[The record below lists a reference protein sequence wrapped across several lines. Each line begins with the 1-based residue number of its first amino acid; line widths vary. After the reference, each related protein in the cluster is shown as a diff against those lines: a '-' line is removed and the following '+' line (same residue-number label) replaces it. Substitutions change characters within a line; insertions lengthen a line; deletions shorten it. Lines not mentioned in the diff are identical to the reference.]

1 MSSHRLKR
9 AVRGALCV
17 TAVISVIGM
26 SQSPAYAQP
35 AQPAQPPTTASEA
48 IKQYQELSA
57 KAGSVNEDLLKAK
70 EDLKIKQ
77 ADFDKANAD
86 VAAAAELEKQAAAQ
100 EEQFRGQVDQLTN
113 ASFQGA
119 RFNKIS
125 ALLTGSSADDFLE
138 RASALTVL
146 ASDNQNALDK
156 YTNAVATAAQAR
168 KQAEDGRNRAAEAK
182 AASEKLLAD
191 ITKSKAD
198 LDVQIKQV
206 EEAKNR
212 LTAAERKTLF
222 EPPVDTGVYVGSGD
236 VGKVI
241 QTALAQRGD
250 PYVWGAEGPD
260 AFDCS
265 GLTLFAYRT
274 IGIRLPHSSRSQY
287 TYGKSV
293 SKSELA
299 PGDLLFY
306 GGSPSSIHHVAMY
319 IGNGTIVHAS
329 TSGVPVKTAPLSG
342 GGSDYLGAK
351 RLVG

>member
-9 AVRGALCV
+9 AVRGALSV

-35 AQPAQPPTTASEA
+35 AQPPPPPTTASEA
-48 IKQYQELSA
+48 TKQYQELSA
-57 KAGSVNEDLLKAK
+57 KAGTINEDLLKAK
-70 EDLKIKQ
+70 EDLKVKQ
-77 ADFDKANAD
+77 AEYDKATAD
-86 VAAAAELEKQAAAQ
+86 VAAAAELEKQSAAQ

-146 ASDNQNALDK
+146 ASDNQNALSK
-156 YTNAVATAAQAR
+156 YTTAVATAAQAR
-168 KQAEDGRNRAAEAK
+168 KQAEDGQTRAGEAK

-191 ITKSKAD
+191 ITKAKAD
-198 LDVQIKQV
+198 LDAQIKQV
-206 EEAKNR
+206 EDAKNR

-222 EPPVDTGVYVGSGD
+222 EPPADTGVYVGSGD
-236 VGKVI
+236 AGKAMEV
-241 QTALAQRGD
+241 ALAQRGD
-250 PYVWGAEGPD
+250 PYVWGAEGPN

-265 GLTLFAYRT
+265 GLTLYAYRA
-274 IGIRLPHSSRSQY
+274 IGINLPHSSRSQY

-293 SKSELA
+293 SKSELI

-306 GGSPSSIHHVAMY
+306 GGSASTIHHVAMY
-319 IGNGTIVHAS
+319 IGNGMLVHAS

-351 RLVG
+351 RIVG

>member
-1 MSSHRLKR
+1 VSSHRLKR
-9 AVRGALCV
+9 AVRGALSV

-35 AQPAQPPTTASEA
+35 AQPPPPTTVSEA
-48 IKQYQELSA
+48 IKQFQELSKQA
-57 KAGSVNEDLLKAK
+57 ETVSEELNHAK
-70 EDLKIKQ
+70 EDLKVKQ
-77 ADFDKANAD
+77 ADLDKAIAD
-86 VAAAAELEKQAAAQ
+86 VAASAELEKQAAAQ
-100 EEQFRGQVDQLTN
+100 EEQFRGQVDQLTS

-146 ASDNQNALDK
+146 ASDNQNALEK
-156 YTNAVATAAQAR
+156 YTGAVDLAAQAR

-191 ITKSKAD
+191 ITKKKTD
-198 LDVQIKQV
+198 LDAQIKQV

-212 LTAAERKTLF
+212 LSPKDKDDLF
-222 EPPVDTGVYVGSGD
+222 NPPIDTGVYVGSGD
-236 VGKVI
+236 AGKAMEV
-241 QTALAQRGD
+241 ALAQRGD
-250 PYVWGAEGPD
+250 PYVWGAEGPN

-265 GLTLFAYRT
+265 GLTLYAYRA
-274 IGIRLPHSSRSQY
+274 IGINLPHSSRSQF

-306 GGSPSSIHHVAMY
+306 GGSASTIHHVAMY
-319 IGNGTIVHAS
+319 IGNGMLVHAS

-351 RLVG
+351 RIVG